1 MDKHISVKFW
11 FLMICGFLNILLA
24 FVFFVSVLF
33 FVNYFIDPIIFS
45 SLLLCVYCLVVNF
58 ILNCMTY

>member
-1 MDKHISVKFW
+1 
-11 FLMICGFLNILLA
+11 MICGFLNILLA